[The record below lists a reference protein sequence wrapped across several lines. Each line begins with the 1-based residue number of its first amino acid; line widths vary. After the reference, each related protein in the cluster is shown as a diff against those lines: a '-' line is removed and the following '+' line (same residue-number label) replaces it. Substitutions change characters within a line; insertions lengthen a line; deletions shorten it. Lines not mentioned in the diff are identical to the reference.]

1 MKMQRL
7 LSLLR
12 QAADNYQMIDQDDH
26 IAVGISGGKDS
37 LTLLCGLHSLQ
48 RFYPK
53 HFSLS
58 AITVDLGLG
67 NLDLEPIKAL
77 STVLYSEV
85 TIIASIAG
93 TEYLTNSLLIFSYLN
108 AS

>member
-48 RFYPK
+48 RFYPNI
-53 HFSLS
+53 FPFLQLLW
-58 AITVDLGLG
+58 IW
-67 NLDLEPIKAL
+67 DLEIW
-77 STVLYSEV
+77 
-85 TIIASIAG
+85 I
-93 TEYLTNSLLIFSYLN
+93 
-108 AS
+108 